1 MQKYKN
7 SLGRSMV
14 EMLLYL
20 GLVVIVG
27 TGSIKLYAE
36 SVEKTKLLNAQNQV
50 RDIVKSVNMFY
61 IGRDFPINGDITAKI
76 AAKNVNLVDPWR
88 QKITITAKNAPTG
101 GSGAF
106 ALPYFGVKMKLSKA
120 NCVKLSSAL
129 ADDTIGI
136 NPKSS
141 AITGLSYDIDEFA
154 KNCQEDHDVYFWFK
168 KE

>member
-27 TGSIKLYAE
+27 AGSIKLYAE
-36 SVEKTKLLNAQNQV
+36 SVEKTKVLNAQNQV

-61 IGRDFPINGDITAKI
+61 IGRDFPNGNITSKI
-76 AAKNVNLVDPWR
+76 KEKKVNLLDPWG
-88 QKITITAKNAPTG
+88 QKIEIVAKNAPTG

-106 ALPYFGVKMKLSKA
+106 ALPYFGVKMHLSKA

-129 ADDTIGI
+129 VDDTIGI

-154 KNCQEDHDVYFWFK
+154 KNCQDNHDVYFWFK